1 MSKNWPHSGQDPR
14 DPAQDSMSGTRVSQ
28 EGRPPDELTRLL
40 PNRLD
45 STPYLLPDDPAVSP
59 YNLWTVRIVRLI
71 TIIFASVTF
80 LWWILLLVSLFIT
93 PPGLHVRGSPF
104 FAFGYSTIAFLI
116 LAVELLFFAA
126 PSKAARILSLVSAIL
141 LLSDTI
147 IIAAVTKTR
156 HEEAWVGTASVI
168 WATLVAIW
176 AVVVDRTVQV
186 RIA

>member
-1 MSKNWPHSGQDPR
+1 MNKNWPRNGQDAR
-14 DPAQDSMSGTRVSQ
+14 DPGRDGVSASRISE

-45 STPYLLPDDPAVSP
+45 STPYLSPDDPAVSP

-71 TIIFASVTF
+71 TVVFACVGF
-80 LWWILLLVSLFIT
+80 LWWMLLLISLFIT

-104 FAFGYSTIAFLI
+104 FAFGYSSIAFLI
-116 LAVELLFFAA
+116 LAVELLFFAV
-126 PSKAARILSLVSAIL
+126 PSRAARIMSLVSAVL
-141 LLSDTI
+141 LLVDTI
-147 IIAAVTKTR
+147 IIAAVNRTR
-156 HEEAWVGTASVI
+156 HEQAWAGTASVI

-186 RIA
+186 R